1 MKTLTWKLPEAKVS
15 RVETFTGVT
24 TGLYGVLLRTF
35 NLCFKEL
42 KLKMGRTGVR
52 IGVAGVMLFI
62 PTCSA
67 SMGLGRSAGLRG
79 EGGYLLPWHVIVE
92 KIRTHNRFCSAA
104 GAYKV
109 SRLRDP
115 KVSASGNCCYEPG
128 QTITINLPAGAE
140 INSSLR
146 RIEIDVAKWTE
157 DSWLPVNRISARV
170 EPGGKELVWR
180 LEDEGF
186 FRLRYRVGTRDGQ
199 PLNFESYAIVSADW
213 KKDIL
218 AFCRTLKNEIEANP
232 DMELYRCS
240 IAVSHFDHT
249 MELVIDAS
257 FASVDILKAL
267 ADSVD
272 AKAAFDSGLCPDFV
286 LGLNKIKLRRFPGG
300 PITEFALLIP
310 SDYDS
315 SRQWP
320 VLVDVE
326 GRYRDHGNGVIGL
339 SWYDVSY
346 KKIPWKEYKRF
357 LGIVKAKLNID
368 EDRIYLYGKWCAG
381 ISAMALALK
390 HPDEWAE
397 CSTLI
402 GNSYRHL
409 TGNALNLPFIFVQ
422 DEYHSTARITGYCDF
437 AARCFQYYGCAAF
450 KTSKLQ
456 TTEELRGTPVPEA
469 ARERSPERV
478 LYTVESLAEPRAY
491 WVKVEGRANENF
503 PGTIDAHVREGTIF
517 VRTSNV
523 DAYSLDL
530 AQAPID
536 ESRPIEIVENGKSVG
551 SVTTTIFTKRSEKY
565 ANATYVKTEHLHG
578 PVWDALTEPYVVV
591 YGTSGTSKEVTEIG
605 RRAAKSLAGAGPS
618 FADSNLPEE
627 LVTTHNLILVG
638 TVQSNLW
645 LSKIAADLPVQ
656 INGRQIFADGKCYD
670 SDNTG
675 LILIYPNPI
684 SPQKYV
690 LVFSGTSL
698 AAVTNIS
705 KAFTRMQSERPAD
718 IGIFKIDE
726 QDDIKWEMLEKFS
739 TVWDWHDES
748 SYVLA
753 ETSRRHSKKQWS
765 RWVARALKEQFEA
778 DAAICEDQFKFSEPP
793 PAGQITYRDLF
804 NSFRNTWLVKIRIS
818 GRSIKHLLTLPF
830 GDISK
835 RELAE
840 IVVDGVSLVTR
851 EEDFGGQVL
860 AIGDLENEKKYTVA
874 LPYQV
879 INGNRMG
886 MAVEDYEIIGDGWLV
901 PLLKDYLCENRSL
914 DIDAQLDCHR
924 SDVF

>member
-1 MKTLTWKLPEAKVS
+1 
-15 RVETFTGVT
+15 
-24 TGLYGVLLRTF
+24 
-35 NLCFKEL
+35 
-42 KLKMGRTGVR
+42 MGRTGVQ
-52 IGVAGVMLFI
+52 IGVAGVMFFV
-62 PTCSA
+62 PMCSA
-67 SMGLGRSAGLRG
+67 STGLGTSAELCG
-79 EGGYLLPWHVIVE
+79 EGSYLLPWHVIVE
-92 KIRTHNRFCSAA
+92 KIRTDSRFCSTA
-104 GAYKV
+104 GAYKI
-109 SRLRDP
+109 SRLEGP
-115 KVSASGNCCYEPG
+115 KVSASGNCCYEPS
-128 QTITINLPAGAE
+128 QTIAINLPAGAE
-140 INSSLR
+140 INSSLE

-157 DSWLPVNRISARV
+157 DSWLAVSQIIARV
-170 EPGGKELVWR
+170 EPGGKELVCR

-186 FRLRYRVGTRDGQ
+186 FRLRYPVGTRDGR
-199 PLNFESYAIVSADW
+199 PLNFESYTIVSSNW

-218 AFCRTLKNEIEANP
+218 AFCRTLRNEIEANP

-267 ADSVD
+267 TDSVD
-272 AKAAFDSGLCPDFV
+272 AKATFDSGLCPDFV
-286 LGLNKIKLRRFPGG
+286 LGLNRIRLRRFPGG
-300 PITEFALLIP
+300 PIGKFALVVP

-315 SRQWP
+315 SRRWP

-326 GRYRDHGNGVIGL
+326 GRYRDHGKGMIGL

-346 KKIPWKEYKRF
+346 KKIPWKGYKRF
-357 LGIVKAKLNID
+357 LGIVKEKLNID

-381 ISAMALALK
+381 IAAMALALK

-397 CSTLI
+397 CSMLI

-409 TGNALNLPFIFVQ
+409 IGNALNLPFIFVQ
-422 DEYHSTARITGYCDF
+422 DEYHGTARITGYCDF

-450 KTSKLQ
+450 KASKFQ
-456 TTEELRGTPVPEA
+456 TTAELRGTAVPEA
-469 ARERSPERV
+469 VKERSPERV
-478 LYTVESLAEPRAY
+478 LYTIESLDNPRAY
-491 WVKVEGRANENF
+491 WVKIQGRENENF
-503 PGTIDAHVREGTIF
+503 PGTIDASVRECTIF
-517 VRTSNV
+517 VRTNNV
-523 DAYSLDL
+523 DAYSLDI
-530 AQAPID
+530 AQAPVD

-565 ANATYVKTEHLHG
+565 ANATYVKNEHLHG

-591 YGTSGTSKEVTEIG
+591 YGTGGISKDLAEISK
-605 RRAAKSLAGAGPS
+605 RIAKSLAGAGPS
-618 FADSNLPEE
+618 FADTDLPEE
-627 LVTTHNLILVG
+627 LVNSHNLILVG
-638 TVQSNLW
+638 TSESNLW

-670 SDNTG
+670 SNNMG

-684 SPQKYV
+684 NPKKYV

-698 AAVTNIS
+698 AAVTKIS

-726 QDDIKWEMLEKFS
+726 RGDISWEILEKFS
-739 TVWDWHDES
+739 TVWDWHDEWRC
-748 SYVLA
+748 VLT
-753 ETSRRHSKKQWS
+753 ETSERHSKKQWCH
-765 RWVARALKEQFEA
+765 WVARAIKKQLEA
-778 DAAICEDQFKFSEPP
+778 DIAICEDQFKSSESP

-804 NSFRNTWLVKIRIS
+804 NSFRNTWIVKIRIS
-818 GRSIKHLLTLPF
+818 GRSIKQLLTLPF

-840 IVVDGVSLVTR
+840 IVVDGVSLVMQ
-851 EEDFGGQVL
+851 EEDCGGNVL

-874 LPYQV
+874 LPCEV

-914 DIDAQLDCHR
+914 DMDVQLDCHR
-924 SDVF
+924 LDVF